1 MLSPPSKER
10 AFGGIVSVFS
20 FSGLHLDNVT
30 SPDSVEVN
38 KVYTRA
44 LALYKLSI
52 RSSVWSLKPSLCLLA
67 RIFCC
72 CAFFFMPEHLADK
85 C

>member
-52 RSSVWSLKPSLCLLA
+52 RSSV
-67 RIFCC
+67 
-72 CAFFFMPEHLADK
+72 
-85 C
+85 